1 MSLKRFLQGV
11 LPDVGMYM
19 AGAVIEVHQ
28 LPIHCGLRQ
37 DYGPKIL
44 VGEKQ
49 DTTAGIMLG
58 RVGEDGG
65 RVPRS
70 TNVMAPRFGPSVGV
84 DIRDQNTIGI
94 MRDPGIQAMLVDRSN
109 QRAARQAWHKNLG
122 SITENDLRGLPH
134 DKDTTK
140 IHAPCLPLCHILAE
154 AE

>member
-1 MSLKRFLQGV
+1 MSLKGFLQRV

-19 AGAVIEVHQ
+19 AGTVIEVHQ
-28 LPIHCGLRQ
+28 LPIHCGLGQ
-37 DYGPKIL
+37 GYSPKIL

-58 RVGEDGG
+58 RMGEDGG

-70 TNVMAPRFGPSVGV
+70 TNVVAPCLGPSVRV

-109 QRAARQAWHKNLG
+109 QRAARQGWQ
-122 SITENDLRGLPH
+122 
-134 DKDTTK
+134 
-140 IHAPCLPLCHILAE
+140 
-154 AE
+154 